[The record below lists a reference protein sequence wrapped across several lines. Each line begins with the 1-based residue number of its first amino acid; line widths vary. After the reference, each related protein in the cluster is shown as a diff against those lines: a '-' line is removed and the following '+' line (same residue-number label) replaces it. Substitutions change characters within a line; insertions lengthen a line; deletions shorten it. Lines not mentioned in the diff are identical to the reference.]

1 MTYTGNLRKLELI
14 SVAQDYNLK
23 YNNLNYNIDHIIQRC
38 AMDKFIDRDSELNLL
53 NKEYSSGHSAFVVI
67 YGRRRVGKTALIQE
81 FIKDKPA
88 VYFLATEES
97 EIQNREAF
105 RLSVADFFNDNLL
118 KSASVSTWLPLFER
132 IVENKSADKLIIV
145 IDEFQYLGKAN
156 ATFPSVFQKIWDTV
170 LKNANIMIIL
180 CGSLITMMEAQT
192 LHYTSPLY
200 GRRTAQI
207 KLKPIQYKFYHEFY
221 TNLDTMQL
229 IEHYAVTGGV
239 PKYIELF
246 GKNADVY
253 TAINDH
259 VLATSGFLY
268 EEPVFLL
275 RNEVYE
281 IGSYFSIIKVIAA
294 GNTKPG
300 KIASIL
306 EIPQTSLSK
315 YLYTLIELDIIE
327 REVPVTEDN
336 PSKSKKGLYKIKDN
350 FIRFWFR
357 FVYPYRSYLERGET
371 AFVMNKIRQN
381 FIDGH
386 VSYVFE
392 DICREM
398 LWKKSAEGSLPF
410 TPAKIGRWWNNTDTE
425 IDVAAIDDQDDICN
439 IIVGECKYWKDAVG
453 LNILNKLEEK
463 SKLIEWHRDSRKIWY
478 ALFSVSGFTDE
489 LQAEASA
496 RNDILL
502 FDFDA

>member
-1 MTYTGNLRKLELI
+1 M
-14 SVAQDYNLK
+14 
-23 YNNLNYNIDHIIQRC
+23 
-38 AMDKFIDRDSELNLL
+38 KFIDRDNELNIL
-53 NKEYSSGHSAFVVI
+53 NKEYGSDQSSFVVI

-81 FIKDKPA
+81 FIKDKSA

-97 EIQNREAF
+97 ETQNREAF
-105 RLSVADFFNDNLL
+105 RTTVAEHFNDSLL
-118 KSASVSTWLPLFER
+118 QNAVVSNWLVLFER
-132 IVENKSADKLIIV
+132 IVQNKGTGKLILV

-156 ATFPSVFQKIWDTV
+156 TAFPSVFQKAWDTV
-170 LKNANIMIIL
+170 LQKSNIMVIL

-207 KLKPIQYKFYHEFY
+207 KLKPIQFKFYYEFY
-221 TNLDTMQL
+221 PEFDTRQL

-253 TAINDH
+253 SAIADH
-259 VLATSGFLY
+259 ILETSGFLY
-268 EEPVFLL
+268 EEPAFLL
-275 RNEVYE
+275 RNEVHE
-281 IGSYFSIIKVIAA
+281 IGSYFSIIKAIAA

-306 EIPQTSLSK
+306 EVPQTSLSK
-315 YLYTLIELDIIE
+315 YLYTLIELDILE
-327 REVPVTEDN
+327 REVPVTEPN

-371 AFVMNKIRQN
+371 AFVFDKIKQN

-392 DICREM
+392 DICREL
-398 LWKKSAEGSLPF
+398 LWKMSADGTLPF
-410 TPAKIGRWWNNTDTE
+410 TAGKIGRWWNNIDTE
-425 IDVAAIDDQDDICN
+425 IDVVAIDEQTGDNN

-453 LNILNKLEEK
+453 LNILTKLEEK
-463 SKLIEWHRDSRKIWY
+463 TKLIDWHKENRKIWY

-489 LQAEASA
+489 LKAEAAA
-496 RNDILL
+496 RNDVIL
-502 FDFDA
+502 FDF